1 MQYKDTAFLCGYFS
15 VKTGNPAAI
24 IASQGDFW
32 TPVEY
37 DDKELS
43 WAKDF
48 YYPEFAE
55 FMMSDVKTYS
65 HAYDLGFS
73 LTLRDGREH
82 EVHLD
87 ELRTY
92 LFPFGIVMYS
102 VRVSQQSEQVQDMLD
117 ALFMMRGVCSL
128 NQDASKDYITLALDP
143 LIALNKAAGNSGDFR
158 ALMECGN
165 KLKIFH
171 TLSCAERPADDA
183 SYDAL
188 LYGGGTLLVYK
199 ENDPKGFSKEYYDSI
214 MSGSRVSVFNNWKS
228 LSLLDT
234 YTIVAHDVPD
244 NMLEFWNKE
253 YFGKMYMYAL
263 YRKFFLFRING
274 DFRGEIKDVSDVR
287 KDLTAFEKDY
297 TFPKVSYNFLPEIL
311 MDSMEKGLDV
321 EQETAKIAEMINREN
336 ARREAETGDKMNLFL
351 GVITCLTLF
360 SAIWDFA
367 CLMDG
372 VFEFSTNIGTATGI
386 RACAMALISIICMAA
401 IFVRRKK

>member
-32 TPVEY
+32 SPVRH
-37 DDKELS
+37 DDEELA

-55 FMMSDVKTYS
+55 FMMSEVKTFS
-65 HAYDLGFS
+65 HAYDLDFS
-73 LTLRDGREH
+73 IALSGNREH

-92 LFPFGIVMYS
+92 LFPFGIVIWS

-117 ALFMMRGVCSL
+117 ALFMMRSVCSL
-128 NQDASKDYITLALDP
+128 SQDAVKEYITLALNP
-143 LIALNKAAGNSGDFR
+143 LIALNKKAGGSGEFR

-171 TLSCAERPADDA
+171 TLSCEESPANDEA
-183 SYDAL
+183 YDAL
-188 LYGGGTLLVYK
+188 LYGGGTLRVYK
-199 ENDPKGFSKEYYDSI
+199 ENDPKGFSKEYYESI
-214 MSGSRVSVFNNWKS
+214 MSGSRVSVFNNWKA

-234 YTIVAHDVPD
+234 YTIVAYDLPD
-244 NMLEFWNKE
+244 HTLDFWNKE

-274 DFRGEIKDVSDVR
+274 DFRGEVKEISDVR
-287 KDLTAFEKDY
+287 KDLTVFEKDY
-297 TFPKVSYNFLPEIL
+297 AFPKVSYNFLPEIL
-311 MDSMEKGLDV
+311 MTSMEKGLDV
-321 EQETAKIAEMINREN
+321 EQETVKIADIINREN
-336 ARREAETGDKMNLFL
+336 ARKEAETGDKMNLFL

-386 RACAMALISIICMAA
+386 RACAMALLSIICMAA
-401 IFVRRKK
+401 IFVRRKQ